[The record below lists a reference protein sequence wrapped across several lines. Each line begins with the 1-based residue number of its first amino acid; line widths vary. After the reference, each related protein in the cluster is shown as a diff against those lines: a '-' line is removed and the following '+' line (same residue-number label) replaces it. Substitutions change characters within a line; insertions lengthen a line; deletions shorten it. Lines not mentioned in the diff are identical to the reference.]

1 MTSEDGRIF
10 LTTAINYTNGEPHIG
25 HLFEGLIGDYYN
37 RFFNLINQDNSYFLT
52 GTDEHGL
59 KIAQKAESL
68 NMTPKELCDQK
79 VELFKQLGNLF
90 EITPNHFIRTT
101 DTNHIETVSK
111 IFTQLYQQDDIYLG
125 TYEGWYSLREEK
137 YMTVREAKL
146 SNFCDTVSGQKFEYI
161 NEPSYFFRLSKY
173 QTLIREYIVNQI
185 NKYGNQNT
193 DLKNILDKIDSEE
206 LQDIS
211 ITRTKF
217 KWGIPVPL
225 DIDPESKHTIY
236 VWFDA
241 LINYITGLELL
252 ITDETKRES
261 FQFIHLIGQDI
272 VWFHSVIWI
281 GILLALKHQLPSKI
295 MIHRF
300 VLDENGHKMS
310 KSIGNVIDPLLYVKD
325 NSIEPYVMRSYLLNH
340 AILNNNFKF
349 STNEMIEH
357 HNNILADQIG
367 NLINRLSS
375 LIDKY
380 SNGIL
385 VEIDYLETLQKYPD
399 TNYNL
404 DFINDFINNLLKY
417 VIDENNLQKANLE
430 IINIFH
436 HINNWLTRKEPWK
449 LKGDSQEIILTKN
462 QIVRLALEQFF
473 LGLHFLQLI
482 IPNKTLEMIKG
493 FPINLYPKLSLV
505 VNQFKNNQ
513 WLLPNGSKI
522 TKQPIVFH
530 KINK

>member
-1 MTSEDGRIF
+1 MTTQNNKIF
-10 LTTAINYTNGEPHIG
+10 LTTAINYTNGDPHIG

-37 RFFNLINQDNSYFLT
+37 RFFKFVNQEESYFLT

-68 NMTPKELCDQK
+68 NITPKELCDQK
-79 VELFKQLGNLF
+79 VELFKELGNLF
-90 EITPNHFIRTT
+90 EISPDHFIRTT
-101 DTNHIETVSK
+101 DKNHIETVSK
-111 IFTQLYQQDDIYLG
+111 IFTQLYHQDDIYLG

-173 QTLIREYIVNQI
+173 QKLIREYINNQI
-185 NKYGNQNT
+185 NNCNNQNG
-193 DLKNILDKIDSEE
+193 DLINILYKIDNEE

-217 KWGIPVPL
+217 KWGIPVPS
-225 DIDPESKHTIY
+225 DIDSESKHTIY

-241 LINYITGLELL
+241 LINYITGQELL
-252 ITDETKRES
+252 ITDETERKS
-261 FQFIHLIGQDI
+261 FHFIHLIGQDI

-300 VLDENGHKMS
+300 VLDENGLKMS
-310 KSIGNVIDPLLYVKD
+310 KSIGNVIDPLLFVKE
-325 NSIEPYVMRSYLLNH
+325 NPIEPYVVRNYLLSN
-340 AILNNNFKF
+340 AILNNNLKF
-349 STNEMIEH
+349 SKDEMIEH

-367 NLINRLSS
+367 NLINRLTS

-385 VEIDYLETLQKYPD
+385 VEIDYLDTLQKYPD
-399 TNYNL
+399 INYNL
-404 DFINDFINNLLKY
+404 DFLNNFLKY
-417 VIDENNLQKANLE
+417 TIDEQNLQRANLE
-430 IINIFH
+430 IINIFNN
-436 HINNWLTRKEPWK
+436 INQWLTQKEPWK
-449 LKGDSQEIILTKN
+449 LKGDSFEIILTKN
-462 QIVRLALEQFF
+462 QIVRLAIEQFF
-473 LGLHFLQLI
+473 LGLHFLQFI
-482 IPNKTLEMIKG
+482 IPNKTFEILKC

-505 VNQFKNNQ
+505 VNEFKNNQ
-513 WLLPNGSKI
+513 WLLPNNSKI
-522 TKQPIVFH
+522 IKQPIVFH
-530 KINK
+530 KI